1 MAEPQTPIEIM
12 IAKLSELLGVIDGK
26 LRNKLDKSGGTV
38 DHLTV
43 TNRLTATADHAKALK
58 IARLIALTGHATGQ
72 VSFDGTDDVT
82 INVTISEL
90 ANSELANKAD
100 KSVTYTKSEV
110 DQLFQNLIGLSPEE
124 LDTIY
129 ELAQALKDNQDSIG
143 VILTELAKKA
153 NTADVYDKVTA
164 DARFLLAG
172 AQAENSKL
180 LAGKGPAY
188 FATQTG
194 LDTTNQELSTVIIQL
209 TAAFTSGADLIRNS

>member
-1 MAEPQTPIEIM
+1 MADPQTPIEIM
-12 IAKLSELLGVIDGK
+12 ISKLSELLGVIDGK
-26 LRNKLDKSGGTV
+26 LRNKLDKSGGTI

-90 ANSELANKAD
+90 ANKAD
-100 KSVTYTKSEV
+100 KSVTYTKTEV
-110 DQLFQNLIGLSPEE
+110 DQLFQNLIGLAPEE

-153 NTADVYDKVTA
+153 NTADVYDKDTA

-188 FATQTG
+188 FATKTG
-194 LDTTNQELSTVIIQL
+194 LDATNQELSTVITQL